1 MNSTREKLRQFI
13 RDNFLLGRPMEFGD
27 GDSFLD
33 RGVIDSTGVLEL
45 VAFLE
50 DEFKI
55 TVEDEEL
62 LPANLDSIDN
72 LLGYLEAKSPCSP
85 VA

>member
-1 MNSTREKLRQFI
+1 MNPTRKTLRQFI
-13 RDNFLLGRPMEFGD
+13 LDNFLLGQAMEFAD

-50 DEFKI
+50 DEFGI
-55 TVEDEEL
+55 TVEDDEL

-72 LLGYLEAKSPCSP
+72 LVQYLDAKRGC
-85 VA
+85 VAAA